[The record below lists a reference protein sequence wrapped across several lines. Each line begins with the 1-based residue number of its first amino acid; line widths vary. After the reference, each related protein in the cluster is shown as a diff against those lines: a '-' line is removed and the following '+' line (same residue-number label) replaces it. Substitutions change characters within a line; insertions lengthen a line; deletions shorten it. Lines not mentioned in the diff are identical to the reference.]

1 MWISCAF
8 QCDIEPDA
16 ALLRKVL
23 DLVSFVEKEFDD
35 QKIGAFLHQFISN
48 PLDVPSTFPSKSSVD
63 LSRWSAVQL
72 AEQLTLVDAF
82 EYYSTTPDELFA
94 IGEASGAPHIT
105 TLSKRVDVVG
115 GWVAACIL
123 QSGKPWLTLQLF
135 VTVLEKLFGLNSYNA
150 AKGVLI
156 GLDHPGVVR
165 LKKVDKL
172 LDKGERDFLL
182 EFKQLI
188 DTTDLYRKHVELL
201 GEVPCIPYIGTH
213 VRLMSEAYGKNAA
226 KFQTEK
232 GINYQPMRAVGDVM
246 YNYLRFQRFRYFEIT
261 GQKVIEELFTQLVH
275 LPVFSDEKLNA
286 LSAALQPLDRK
297 EKKGVVVSNS
307 VTSPKS
313 SRLAGLFQKPKKLPT
328 GKIDSMSNIHTKP
341 GRSSSIGDQ
350 DSE

>member
-1 MWISCAF
+1 
-8 QCDIEPDA
+8 
-16 ALLRKVL
+16 VV
-23 DLVSFVEKEFDD
+23 DLASFVEKEFDD
-35 QKIGAFLHQFISN
+35 QKLGPFLKQFLSN
-48 PLDVPSTFPSKSSVD
+48 PQDFPSAAPTKSSID
-63 LSRWSAVQL
+63 LSRWSPQQL
-72 AEQLTLVDAF
+72 ADQLTLADAF
-82 EYYSTTPDELFA
+82 EYYATAPEELFA

-123 QSGKPWLTLQLF
+123 QSPKPWQTLQMF

-201 GEVPCIPYIGTH
+201 GDVPCVPYIGTH
-213 VRLMSEAYGKNAA
+213 VRLMSEAYGKNAS
-226 KFQTEK
+226 KLQTEK
-232 GINYQPMRAVGDVM
+232 GINYQPMRAVADVM
-246 YNYLRFQRFRYFEIT
+246 YNYLRFQRFRYYEMT
-261 GQKVIEELFTQLVH
+261 GQKVVEELYAQVVH

-286 LSAALQPLDRK
+286 LSAAIQPLDRK

-307 VTSPKS
+307 VVSPRP
-313 SRLAGLFQKPKKLPT
+313 SRLGTLFGAKPKKLPT
-328 GKIDSMSNIHTKP
+328 GKIDVMSGSPSNKP